1 MQRSARFR
9 VFRKI
14 FRAGLRPP
22 PEGSKLSNVAIAPPT
37 SVQLANI
44 NLFNISLSRLA
55 LFNILLF
62 NFSMD
67 LIIIAIRF

>member
-22 PEGSKLSNVAIAPPT
+22 PEGSKLSNVAIALQRASNSQILIYLIFRFHVLPYLIFYYLI
-37 SVQLANI
+37 LAWT
-44 NLFNISLSRLA
+44 
-55 LFNILLF
+55 
-62 NFSMD
+62 
-67 LIIIAIRF
+67 